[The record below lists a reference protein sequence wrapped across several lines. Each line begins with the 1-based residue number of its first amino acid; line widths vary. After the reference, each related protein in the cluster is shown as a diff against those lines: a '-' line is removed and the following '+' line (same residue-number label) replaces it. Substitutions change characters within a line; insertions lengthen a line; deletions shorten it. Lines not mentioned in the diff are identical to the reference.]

1 MSYKYKTNVTKNR
14 NCECGHKKQNCK
26 TAIKNK
32 DNDKDK
38 YNQTKQN
45 KNNKTDQNNTS

>member
-14 NCECGHKKQNCK
+14 NPATQNRIAK
-26 TAIKNK
+26 HESRIRITN
-32 DNDKDK
+32 KDK
-38 YNQTKQN
+38 YNKAKQN

>member
-14 NCECGHKKQNCK
+14 NTKSGHKIRIAKHESRIRITN
-26 TAIKNK
+26 
-32 DNDKDK
+32 KDK
-38 YNQTKQN
+38 YNKAKQN